1 MLRIHKFLCLNQLQ
15 TLKLMFIGC
24 DMSRLKSKVEE
35 AFVIMMVFY
44 RLIEYYS
51 KKKERRFM

>member
-1 MLRIHKFLCLNQLQ
+1 
-15 TLKLMFIGC
+15 
-24 DMSRLKSKVEE
+24 MSRLKSKVEE